1 MMVDYS
7 MLTVNVRHPRSI
19 LGSPVVEFRTRD
31 AN

>member
-1 MMVDYS
+1 MMVDYL